1 MHADGYL
8 GTLLVFLVAAVIAVP
23 LFRRAGL
30 GAVLGYLAAGVAI
43 GPDGM
48 RFVADP
54 ERVLTLSELGVA
66 MLLFVI
72 GLELSPARLWVMR
85 RQVFLTGGLQVGLT
99 TLGLAVFF
107 VAVLAPWKSSVVLA
121 LGLALSSTAI
131 GLQLLAERKE
141 LTADF
146 GRVAFA
152 ILLFQDL
159 IAIPL
164 LAAIPVIGNVQAN
177 AQPPLAAAL
186 NAVAVIAVV
195 IFGGRY
201 LLRWLLRAVAKTG
214 IVEVFTA
221 TALLVVAG
229 NAWLMEMAG
238 LSMGLGAFLAGV
250 LLSDSEYRHELESH
264 IGPFEGLLLG
274 LFFMAVGMA
283 IDLDVIRAQPAL
295 ILGAVFGLLALKGL
309 VIVLVG
315 RFAGDLPWRRAAMLG
330 AVLAMGGEFGF
341 VVFSEARQAG
351 LIPMA
356 LRDQLFAVIGLS
368 MAVTPLLVIA
378 ASRWMPKREP
388 KRTEPREPHLVDD
401 GSPRVIVAGIGRMGQ
416 IVARLLSAQK
426 IPFTALDTSPD
437 QVDFLRRFGNE
448 VHFGDP
454 ARPDLLRAARADRAE
469 VFVLAADDPDESLRI
484 ARVVKRLFPHLKVI
498 ARARNRQHAFRLM
511 DMGVDV
517 TRETFHSGL
526 VMGRRVLEA
535 LGVPAEAAEH
545 SAELFRAHDEA
556 LLREQHL
563 VYDDEAA
570 LIASAKQARKELMSL
585 FEADARPAADDAPGS
600 ARSLPSTDADEGG
613 GENRV

>member
-8 GTLLVFLVAAVIAVP
+8 GTLLVFLLAAVVAVP
-23 LFRRAGL
+23 LFRRLGL

-43 GPDGM
+43 GPDGL
-48 RFVADP
+48 RLVADP

-85 RQVFLTGGLQVGLT
+85 RQVFVTGGLQVTLT
-99 TLGLAVFF
+99 AVAIGVFFAAVFGGWK
-107 VAVLAPWKSSVVLA
+107 APLVLA

-141 LTADF
+141 LTADY

-152 ILLFQDL
+152 VLLFQDL
-159 IAIPL
+159 VAIPL
-164 LAAIPVIGNVQAN
+164 LAAIPVIGTVRETAQA
-177 AQPPLAAAL
+177 PWAAAL
-186 NAVAVIAVV
+186 NAVVVIAAVV
-195 IFGGRY
+195 VGGRY
-201 LLRWLLRAVAKTG
+201 VLRFLLRIVAKTG
-214 IVEVFTA
+214 LVEVFTA

-229 NAWLMEMAG
+229 NAWLMELAG

-274 LFFMAVGMA
+274 LFFMAVGMS
-283 IDLDVIRAQPAL
+283 IDLDIIGAQPAL
-295 ILGAVFGLLALKGL
+295 IAFSVGGLLLVKGAV
-309 VIVLVG
+309 IVAVG
-315 RFAGDLPWRRAAMLG
+315 RFAADLPWRRATMLG

-351 LIPMA
+351 LIPME

-368 MAVTPLLVIA
+368 MAATPLMVMA
-378 ASRWMPKREP
+378 ASRWLPRREP
-388 KRTEPREPHLVDD
+388 KRAEPREANPIDD

-416 IVARLLSAQK
+416 IVARMLAAQK

-469 VFVLAADDPDESLRI
+469 VFVLAADEPDESLRI

-526 VMGRRVLEA
+526 VMGRQVLEA
-535 LGVPAEAAEH
+535 LGMPPADAER
-545 SAELFRAHDEA
+545 STELFRAHDEA

-570 LIASAKQARKELMSL
+570 LIASAKQARQDLMKL
-585 FEADARPAADDAPGS
+585 FEADARPADGTRGTTPDA
-600 ARSLPSTDADEGG
+600 
-613 GENRV
+613 